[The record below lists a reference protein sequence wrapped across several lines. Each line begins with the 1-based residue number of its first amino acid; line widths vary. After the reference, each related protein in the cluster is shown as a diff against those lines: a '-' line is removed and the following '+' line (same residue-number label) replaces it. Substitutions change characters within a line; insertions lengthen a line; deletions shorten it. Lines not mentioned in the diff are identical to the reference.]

1 MPAVPL
7 ISEFLYKL
15 VCEQTQTV
23 YKNPGYA
30 RRHDEKNLMVYVAVA
45 VFLFVFKIYSL
56 VEADV
61 VRSFIKK
68 SSRVGVQP
76 GSLIFIYLL

>member
-15 VCEQTQTV
+15 VCKQTQTV

-30 RRHDEKNLMVYVAVA
+30 RRHDEKNLMVYVTVA
-45 VFLFVFKIYSL
+45 VFLVRIENLQFVDKGVDLLRRLYL
-56 VEADV
+56 HYNAN
-61 VRSFIKK
+61 
-68 SSRVGVQP
+68 SSVNR
-76 GSLIFIYLL
+76 LR

>member
-23 YKNPGYA
+23 YKNSGYA
-30 RRHDEKNLMVYVAVA
+30 RRHDEKNLMVYMAA
-45 VFLFVFKIYSL
+45 TVFLCM
-56 VEADV
+56 
-61 VRSFIKK
+61 
-68 SSRVGVQP
+68 
-76 GSLIFIYLL
+76 YLKFTDL

>member
-30 RRHDEKNLMVYVAVA
+30 RRHDEKNLMVYVTVA
-45 VFLFVFKIYSL
+45 VFFL
-56 VEADV
+56 
-61 VRSFIKK
+61 
-68 SSRVGVQP
+68 
-76 GSLIFIYLL
+76 YLKFTVLWR